1 MTNIQNIFRSLI
13 QEAIR
18 KVGSQWDEGPFVG
31 IRELQPDNRG
41 EVGERFLCKLFEELG
56 YRVELS
62 QVTDPTKKH
71 WDLRIDGATKLEV
84 KTATLG
90 STRTFQHENLEKDRD
105 FDGVVLL
112 DVAPDA
118 IYLTFAAKGSIPWTS
133 KNDRWTRAPKK
144 LHRRRQG
151 IAYKW
156 DLSLQ
161 DVEERRVETIE
172 DVRRGFETMLAEIEE
187 VGKR

>member
-1 MTNIQNIFRSLI
+1 MTNIGAIFRSLI
-13 QEAIR
+13 QKALQN
-18 KVGSQWDEGPFVG
+18 VDTQWDEGPFIG
-31 IRELQPDNRG
+31 IRRLQPDNRG
-41 EVGERFLCKLFEELG
+41 EVGERFLCRLFQDLG
-56 YRVELS
+56 YEVELS

-112 DVAPDA
+112 DVAPDS
-118 IYLTFAAKGSIPWTS
+118 IYLTFAAKASIPWTS
-133 KNDRWTRAPKK
+133 ANDRWSRNPKK

-161 DVEERRVETIE
+161 DVEDRRVETIE
-172 DVRRGFETMLAEIEE
+172 DVRRGFEAMLTEIAE
-187 VGKR
+187 GTKK